1 MLPGSTKQKAE
12 QGRVVLLLLGHGVL
26 QREYVL
32 ERAALI
38 VRKDAAHAVR
48 VADVHVA
55 VEKAGRHHHVPGVD
69 HAVRGDARQLRGLAH
84 ARDLRAVEENR
95 PALDDA
101 PLLIDRDDVP
111 RVGDLEG
118 RWHGGASLHYDLAAG
133 VPAGRFTL
141 SVQITGR
148 WSEATRA
155 SRLLCTWNSRPSRA
169 TSQ

>member
-1 MLPGSTKQKAE
+1 M
-12 QGRVVLLLLGHGVL
+12 
-26 QREYVL
+26 
-32 ERAALI
+32 
-38 VRKDAAHAVR
+38 R

-55 VEKAGRHHHVPGVD
+55 VEKAGRDDHVPGVD
-69 HAVRGDARQLRGLAH
+69 HAVRGDTRQLRGLAD

-101 PLLIDRDDVP
+101 PLRVDGDDVP
-111 RVGDLEG
+111 RIVDLEG
-118 RWHGGASLHYDLAAG
+118 GRHGGASLHYGLAAG
-133 VPAGRFTL
+133 VLAGRFTL

-155 SRLLCTWNSRPSRA
+155 SGLLCTWNSRPSRA